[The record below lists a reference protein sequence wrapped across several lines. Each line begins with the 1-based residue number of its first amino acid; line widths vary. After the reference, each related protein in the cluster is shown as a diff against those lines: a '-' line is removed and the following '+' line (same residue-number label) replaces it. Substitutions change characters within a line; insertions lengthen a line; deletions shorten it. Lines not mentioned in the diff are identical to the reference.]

1 MDPLQV
7 ARNFLLLQKSRS
19 LRPPFCKSHE
29 LAVGLKHGGKGGMA
43 LESWL
48 RAKVSFP
55 ILRSRERQ
63 TVNIQE
69 KDLSIKNL
77 TAAIMCDFL
86 SFRLET

>member
-1 MDPLQV
+1 
-7 ARNFLLLQKSRS
+7 
-19 LRPPFCKSHE
+19 
-29 LAVGLKHGGKGGMA
+29 MA

-55 ILRSRERQ
+55 ILRSVLCLLRGSRTKRQ

-69 KDLSIKNL
+69 KDLNIKNL
-77 TAAIMCDFL
+77 TAATMCDFL